1 VIDEKTVRVPL
12 KFPAAT
18 FLLNLASDYM
28 KMYPKHVA
36 ENLSQDDMN
45 CCPEKMIGS
54 GPWMFK
60 DWKRDASYSFERN
73 PNYFKKGRPFFDGLE
88 VFLILDNARRISA
101 LQTGQVFGTFQPVT
115 GGNRPEDM
123 VKLEQDTNG
132 QVRAI
137 IAENVSC
144 QDLFLNIT
152 KPPFDDPRVR
162 RAVYLGLDRREGV
175 QRAVSGFG
183 NPGSVFAPGTV
194 EDMDELSQ
202 TLAYQEDRAA
212 ALTEAKRL
220 LAETGYPDGFKAT
233 INTTNTEP
241 SLPAAEVASAQ
252 LREDLGIDLTISS
265 KDLATMYVDMR
276 DGTHEIT
283 TVGTGIIL
291 TDPSDILNQFFD
303 QDVLRNP
310 HNWSNPRSNEL
321 MQLQDKTVDTQKRQA
336 LLQEFADIIHQG
348 ESHLVPYFWYSSGG
362 AFDYRLRNF
371 YPPPTIQI
379 VHKWDHIWFDED
391 RQMPEAEGY
400 VP

>member
-1 VIDEKTVRVPL
+1 VANNNPGFWDVHYGGSLHTTLVPSSPRFNQLVEYNPVNPTEIIGDLARTWEVSDDGSVYTFHLHDATWTDGKPVTAEDIVFSLDRITLPDALRARTGALKRFYEYQTAEVIDEKTVRVPL
-12 KFPAAT
+12 KFLAAT

-36 ENLSQDDMN
+36 ENLSQDEMN

-60 DWKRDASYSFERN
+60 GWKRDASYSFERN
-73 PNYFKKGRPFFDGLE
+73 PNYFKKGPPFFDGLE

-137 IAENVSC
+137 IAENVSR

-162 RAVYLGLDRREGV
+162 CAVYLGLDRREGV

-220 LAETGYPDGFKAT
+220 LAEAGYPDGFKAT
-233 INTTNTEP
+233 INT
-241 SLPAAEVASAQ
+241 
-252 LREDLGIDLTISS
+252 
-265 KDLATMYVDMR
+265 
-276 DGTHEIT
+276 
-283 TVGTGIIL
+283 
-291 TDPSDILNQFFD
+291 
-303 QDVLRNP
+303 
-310 HNWSNPRSNEL
+310 
-321 MQLQDKTVDTQKRQA
+321 
-336 LLQEFADIIHQG
+336 
-348 ESHLVPYFWYSSGG
+348 
-362 AFDYRLRNF
+362 
-371 YPPPTIQI
+371 
-379 VHKWDHIWFDED
+379 
-391 RQMPEAEGY
+391 
-400 VP
+400 